1 MKIYLISPPKLTKS
15 FNSKIF
21 DTITDIIPVEYFQF
35 RPKFKL
41 LKDRLNF
48 VEIHYESFSR
58 VCKKKKIK
66 LIINDDFEIAEEFT
80 FDGIHLGQN
89 DKSCKAAKEK
99 FGKEFIVG
107 VSCSSSENFY
117 KKAKND
123 GADYVAFGPAFNS
136 KTKKGLSIDLGDLK
150 KFIKKIELPFVL
162 IGGVNHKNIKNLF
175 HLEPNYIAI
184 IDSLWNFKEG
194 SQNSAYQFKKI
205 LRDKSYE
212 NDS

>member
-21 DTITDIIPVEYFQF
+21 DTITDIIPIEYFQF

-48 VEIHYESFSR
+48 VEMHYESFSR

-89 DKSCKAAKEK
+89 NKSCKAAKEK
-99 FGKEFIVG
+99 FG
-107 VSCSSSENFY
+107 
-117 KKAKND
+117 
-123 GADYVAFGPAFNS
+123 
-136 KTKKGLSIDLGDLK
+136 
-150 KFIKKIELPFVL
+150 
-162 IGGVNHKNIKNLF
+162 
-175 HLEPNYIAI
+175 
-184 IDSLWNFKEG
+184 
-194 SQNSAYQFKKI
+194 
-205 LRDKSYE
+205 
-212 NDS
+212 

>member
-21 DTITDIIPVEYFQF
+21 DTITDIIPIEYFQF

-58 VCKKKKIK
+58 ICKKKKIK

-107 VSCSSSENFY
+107 VSCSSSENLY
-117 KKAKND
+117 KKAKSD
-123 GADYVAFGPAFNS
+123 GANMLNINDLPILFIVFSLIDVFGELIKSF
-136 KTKKGLSIDLGDLK
+136 LFEFLK
-150 KFIKKIELPFVL
+150 KFHSSSF
-162 IGGVNHKNIKNLF
+162 F
-175 HLEPNYIAI
+175 
-184 IDSLWNFKEG
+184 
-194 SQNSAYQFKKI
+194 
-205 LRDKSYE
+205 
-212 NDS
+212 

>member
-21 DTITDIIPVEYFQF
+21 DTITDIIPIEYFQF

-48 VEIHYESFSR
+48 VEMHYESFSR

-107 VSCSSSENFY
+107 VSCSSSENLY
-117 KKAKND
+117 KKAKSD

-136 KTKKGLSIDLGDLK
+136 KIGHFNLRTTSLELSRLL
-150 KFIKKIELPFVL
+150 
-162 IGGVNHKNIKNLF
+162 
-175 HLEPNYIAI
+175 
-184 IDSLWNFKEG
+184 
-194 SQNSAYQFKKI
+194 
-205 LRDKSYE
+205 
-212 NDS
+212 